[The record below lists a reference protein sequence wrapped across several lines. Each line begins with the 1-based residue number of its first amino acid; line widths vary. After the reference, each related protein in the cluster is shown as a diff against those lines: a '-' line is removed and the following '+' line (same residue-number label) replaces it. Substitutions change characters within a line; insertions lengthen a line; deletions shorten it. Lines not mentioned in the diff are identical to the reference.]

1 MAQEADVKINGD
13 ATDAVKALEDVGAA
27 AEATQEKLDGVGRK
41 GAEAGAKATN
51 PWKDGLGLFKDLL
64 PRNLQVL
71 QRRFESTSRQVG
83 RMGGSFK
90 ILGQAIKAV
99 PIFLIVEGFRWIIDN
114 WEKISDFFTGTT
126 AGMKAMK
133 EAAKAGSEAM
143 IEFNSRNQSL
153 ATIIQDGNASLQ
165 DREYALKELKKVM
178 PEIEGMTLAQ
188 ATAEGVLA
196 EAMAKRAQLE
206 SDLAE
211 RAALQQAYA
220 DAIAKRMEAEGN
232 LELQLGDV
240 LTLGIQ
246 AISQQITYNGA
257 LEDEARIKARLDE
270 LNGIIIGQESEL
282 AAQQQDRAD
291 ALKAEQE
298 AQRKAEEAKRKAA
311 QDAKSRA
318 ELNRKLDR
326 EIALAKI
333 ADDRER
339 AKKELEFARID
350 EEEKAKT
357 INASEATIN
366 KIREKYALELR
377 EMQAGWR
384 AEDEAE
390 LQKETEA
397 RNAFWEDYW
406 RRENDMLMSERQ
418 LAEQRLMEELADEK
432 ARVDALGY
440 SKQAADQAKLE
451 IEEQFQIRLAQLRDK
466 YAEEDIK
473 AEAEATAK
481 YNETFLADKEKKLL
495 EVQKEY
501 DELKAIAAEYGLD
514 TVKLEEWR
522 TARIKEIEQKALE
535 ETKSNADARFQ
546 AISGFA
552 DEIGGILSELG
563 DMAEE
568 GSKRQRRLAI
578 AEVLLSQAQAMAS
591 AVRGAAE
598 AAASTGPGAPFVLA
612 GYIASML
619 GTILGTFAS
628 IKKIVGASG
637 EESNVTTQT
646 RPIQQAMIPNVA
658 PQGNP
663 QFNIGPVQAYVVES
677 QMQAQL
683 NMTAGVARR
692 ARL

>member
-99 PIFLIVEGFRWIIDN
+99 PIFLIVEGLRWIIEN
-114 WEKISDFFTGTT
+114 WDKISDFLTGTT

-133 EAAKAGSEAM
+133 EATKAAGDAEQ
-143 IEFNSRNQSL
+143 EFTNRAQGL
-153 ATIIQDGNASLQ
+153 ASIVQDTNKSIQ
-165 DREYALKELKKVM
+165 DREQALKNLQKIM
-178 PEIEGMTLAQ
+178 PEVEGMTLAQ
-188 ATAEGVLA
+188 ATAEGVLQKAIEERARVEGLAAEQRVLYEALA
-196 EAMAKRAQLE
+196 EAQLKAK
-206 SDLAE
+206 
-211 RAALQQAYA
+211 
-220 DAIAKRMEAEGN
+220 EAEAN
-232 LELQLGDV
+232 REEYSRL
-240 LTLGIQ
+240 
-246 AISQQITYNGA
+246 AIFSRAIETNKLNEA
-257 LEDEARIKARLDE
+257 LADQARIEERLAVVNSTLVSSE
-270 LNGIIIGQESEL
+270 AEL
-282 AAQQQDRAD
+282 AAAAQERAD
-291 ALKAEQE
+291 AAKAEQE

-366 KIREKYALELR
+366 KIREKYALELA

-406 RRENDMLMSERQ
+406 KRENDMLMSERQ

-432 ARVDALGY
+432 ARVDTLGY

-473 AEAEATAK
+473 AEEEATAK

-501 DELKAIAAEYGLD
+501 DELLAIAQEYGLD
-514 TVKLEEWR
+514 TIELEKWR
-522 TARIKEIEQKALE
+522 TERIKEIEKAALE
-535 ETKSNADARFQ
+535 ETKKDADAKFQ

-628 IKKIVGASG
+628 IKNIVGASG
-637 EESNVTTQT
+637 EDSNVTTQT

>member
-27 AEATQEKLDGVGRK
+27 AEATQEKLDGVGNK

-90 ILGQAIKAV
+90 ILGAAIKAV
-99 PIFLIVEGFRWIIDN
+99 PIFLIVEGLRWIIEN
-114 WEKISDFFTGTT
+114 WDKISDFLTGTT

-133 EAAKAGSEAM
+133 EATKAAGDAER
-143 IEFNSRNQSL
+143 EFTMRAEGL
-153 ATIIQDGNASLQ
+153 ASIVQDTNKSIQ
-165 DREYALKELKKVM
+165 DREQALKNLQKIM
-178 PEIEGMTLAQ
+178 PEVEGMTLAQ
-188 ATAEGVLA
+188 ATAEGVLQKAIADRSQVEGLAAEQRALYEALA
-196 EAMAKRAQLE
+196 EAKIAADTAAAKRE
-206 SDLAE
+206 EYSRLAVFSRAIETNKLNEALADQARIEE
-211 RAALQQAYA
+211 RLAVVNSTLVSS
-220 DAIAKRMEAEGN
+220 EAEMS
-232 LELQLGDV
+232 
-240 LTLGIQ
+240 
-246 AISQQITYNGA
+246 A
-257 LEDEARIKARLDE
+257 
-270 LNGIIIGQESEL
+270 
-282 AAQQQDRAD
+282 AAQARAD

-298 AQRKAEEAKRKAA
+298 AQRKAEEAARKAA

-366 KIREKYALELR
+366 KIREKYRLELVEMEAKWKVEDDAERDR
-377 EMQAGWR
+377 ELQMQAAFWADYQAREDENIKTERQR
-384 AEDEAE
+384 AEDSIIAE
-390 LQKETEA
+390 MKEQQ
-397 RNAFWEDYW
+397 D
-406 RRENDMLMSERQ
+406 
-418 LAEQRLMEELADEK
+418 
-432 ARVDALGY
+432 RVDTLGLA
-440 SKQAADQAKLE
+440 KKEADAAKKL
-451 IEEQFQIRLAQLRDK
+451 IEEQYLIELGILRDK
-466 YAEEDIK
+466 YGQEDIDAETEAIK
-473 AEAEATAK
+473 AFDALFQTE
-481 YNETFLADKEKKLL
+481 KEKRLAEL
-495 EVQKEY
+495 EIQYQEQLAVAE
-501 DELKAIAAEYGLD
+501 EYGLD
-514 TVKLEEWR
+514 TVKLEQWK
-522 TARIKEIEQKALE
+522 ADRIKDIERDALKESE
-535 ETKSNADARFQ
+535 ENAEKRFQ

-628 IKKIVGASG
+628 IKNIVGASG
-637 EESNVTTQT
+637 EDSNVTTQT

>member
-27 AEATQEKLDGVGRK
+27 AEATQEKLDGVGNK
-41 GAEAGAKATN
+41 GAEAGAKAQS
-51 PWKDGLGLFKDLL
+51 PWKEGLGLFKDLL

-143 IEFNSRNQSL
+143 VEFNSRNQSL

-220 DAIAKRMEAEGN
+220 DAITKRNEAEGE
-232 LELQLGDV
+232 LELQLKDV
-240 LTLGIQ
+240 LSLGIT
-246 AISQQITYNGA
+246 AIAQQVTYNGA

-298 AQRKAEEAKRKAA
+298 AQRKAEEAARKAA

-366 KIREKYALELR
+366 KIREKYRLELVEMEAKWKVEDDAERDR
-377 EMQAGWR
+377 ELQMQAAFWADYQAREDENIKTERQR
-384 AEDEAE
+384 AEDSIIAE
-390 LQKETEA
+390 MKEQQDRVDT
-397 RNAFWEDYW
+397 
-406 RRENDMLMSERQ
+406 LG
-418 LAEQRLMEELADEK
+418 LAKEK
-432 ARVDALGY
+432 ADA
-440 SKQAADQAKLE
+440 AKKL
-451 IEEQFQIRLAQLRDK
+451 IEEQYLIELGILRDK
-466 YAEEDIK
+466 YGQEDIDAETEAIK
-473 AEAEATAK
+473 AFDALFQTE
-481 YNETFLADKEKKLL
+481 KEKRLAEL
-495 EVQKEY
+495 EIQYQEQLAVAE
-501 DELKAIAAEYGLD
+501 EYGLD
-514 TVKLEEWR
+514 TIKLEQWK
-522 TARIKEIEQKALE
+522 ADRIKDIERDALKESE
-535 ETKSNADARFQ
+535 ENAEKRFQ

-568 GSKRQRRLAI
+568 GSKRQRKLAI

-628 IKKIVGASG
+628 IKNIVGASG
-637 EESNVTTQT
+637 EDSNVTTQT
-646 RPIQQAMIPNVA
+646 RPIQQAMIPNLA
-658 PQGNP
+658 PQGNA
-663 QFNIGPVQAYVVES
+663 QLNIGPVQAYVVES